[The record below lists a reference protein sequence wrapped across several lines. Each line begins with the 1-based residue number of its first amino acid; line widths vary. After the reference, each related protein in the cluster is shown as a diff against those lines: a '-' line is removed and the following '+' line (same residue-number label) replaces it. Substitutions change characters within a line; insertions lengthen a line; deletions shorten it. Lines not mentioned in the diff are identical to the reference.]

1 MHDVRGTA
9 AAEGRANV
17 ERGRSLLARL
27 VSTILG
33 FPRTGSDI
41 PVHVQFEVAHGAEI
55 WRRKFGSAFFS
66 SRHIGW
72 SEYLLCER
80 FGPLTFATA
89 LVVADSHLSLVL
101 RRWSAFGLPLAM
113 WLAPRSD
120 SYESVEQDKRIDYRA
135 DVPKSMIEHLL
146 FVMRRLPGLGDDGCH
161 EQRP

>member
-1 MHDVRGTA
+1 MHDVGSSSGDDDGRPLYARILGEAWHTLPAPIGDMHDVRGTA

-66 SRHIGW
+66 SRQ
-72 SEYLLCER
+72 LA
-80 FGPLTFATA
+80 GPSICCA
-89 LVVADSHLSLVL
+89 
-101 RRWSAFGLPLAM
+101 
-113 WLAPRSD
+113 
-120 SYESVEQDKRIDYRA
+120 SVSVR
-135 DVPKSMIEHLL
+135 
-146 FVMRRLPGLGDDGCH
+146 
-161 EQRP
+161 